1 MVVASW
7 SLVFEVGMTPD
18 HRAPKVL
25 REQVLCKGF
34 CMRQGI
40 PEVALFEQII
50 ADTDHATVVARVVLQ
65 RREQNF
71 TPLMLSFGKSNYNTY
86 GRKSSLSL
94 STSLL
99 GYSVPLAHAPV

>member
-7 SLVFEVGMTPD
+7 SLVFEVGMTTD

-25 REQVLCKGF
+25 REQVLCKGV

-40 PEVALFEQII
+40 PEVALFEQKI
-50 ADTDHATVVARVVLQ
+50 ADTDHATVVARVVVQ

-86 GRKSSLSL
+86 GES
-94 STSLL
+94 
-99 GYSVPLAHAPV
+99 PL